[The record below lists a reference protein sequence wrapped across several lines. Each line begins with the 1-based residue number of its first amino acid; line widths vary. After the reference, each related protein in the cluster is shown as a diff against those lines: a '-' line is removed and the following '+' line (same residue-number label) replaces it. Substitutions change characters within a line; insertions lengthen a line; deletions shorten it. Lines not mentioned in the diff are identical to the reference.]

1 MDLKEKVEQA
11 MEDVRKFL
19 KQDGG
24 DCEVV
29 EAKDGVVKVRLQG
42 SCRGC
47 PFAAMTLK
55 MRVEKI
61 IKDRVPEVTEVVN
74 VE

>member
-11 MEDVRKFL
+11 MEDVRTFL
-19 KQDGG
+19 RQDGG
-24 DCEVV
+24 DCEIV

-42 SCRGC
+42 SCHGC
-47 PFAAMTLK
+47 PFAEMTLRT
-55 MRVEKI
+55 RVEKI
-61 IKDRVPEVTEVVN
+61 IKDRVPEVTDVVN